1 MPCTLNYYRF
11 SVVLCQHVLAE
22 LVYMYLFSISYR
34 YGLVSFW
41 FGRISIVIY
50 LIDIYIQFQLHSI
63 PIIKR
68 QLIYLKLA
76 INISLGLVDF
86 VLKIFLLKAIFLAAY
101 ILLDVAGLPTLNL
114 DIWLQT
120 CRFFIIFMLDCIS
133 LNYLF
138 LHSITLPRKTKLKF
152 LMRLILH
159 GEINIK

>member
-1 MPCTLNYYRF
+1 
-11 SVVLCQHVLAE
+11 
-22 LVYMYLFSISYR
+22 MYLFSISYR

-101 ILLDVAGLPTLNL
+101 I
-114 DIWLQT
+114 
-120 CRFFIIFMLDCIS
+120 
-133 LNYLF
+133 
-138 LHSITLPRKTKLKF
+138 
-152 LMRLILH
+152 
-159 GEINIK
+159 